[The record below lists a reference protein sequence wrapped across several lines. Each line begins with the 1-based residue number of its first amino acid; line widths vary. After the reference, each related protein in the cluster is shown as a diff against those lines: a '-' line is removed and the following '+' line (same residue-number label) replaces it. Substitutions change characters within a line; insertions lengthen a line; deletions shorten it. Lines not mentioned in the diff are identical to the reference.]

1 MNNIALRTLIFIGVA
16 VVCVGG
22 AIATSRFTEPA
33 KLSDAS
39 LAGEEFYPEFQDPT
53 KATALRV
60 AAYDKDAAEVK
71 VFNVE
76 SRDKLWRI
84 PSHHFYPADGEEQL
98 ARTAASVVGIK
109 RGTFAG
115 KTPADHKRMG
125 VLDPLDESITGTE
138 GRGSRITLYDGEKT
152 LVDFIIGNKLE
163 GSEDDYYVRK
173 ADDAQVYRAELS
185 GLRISTKFADWIE
198 PDLLKLD
205 RNKLSQMI
213 VDKYHIDE
221 QRGAIVQE
229 EINVLNKPAGATA
242 WTLEGLDD
250 QTEKLNTTAVT
261 QMVSALA
268 DLKIVGVRPK
278 PPGLIG
284 VLTGREGAALNQLEV
299 LQMQRAGYFL
309 TPDGQLVS
317 NEGEILAG
325 TNEGVRYSLR
335 FGEVISGSDLE
346 IEVGSGDAS
355 ADESGATE
363 EAVAT
368 DDATAEAGE
377 TADPA
382 ADDAD
387 ETDAEDGAL
396 QSNRYLFITASFDES
411 LLGERPQP
419 PVKPEPPTA
428 TPAPTSEE
436 GTETP
441 QENGETATEPPA
453 DTESPAAGESP
464 DASAGDAEASPES
477 SDSAEPTSEADP
489 AVDADPASDPQ
500 SEADPAATTP
510 ADDAVPAETDPAQP
524 AEETTETEPA
534 AAAEPVDP
542 EAAQQ
547 AYEAALAKYEDE
559 LATFDVRLQIY
570 EDKVEAGRKLATELN
585 ERFAEWYYVISGD
598 LFKQLQVSRSEL
610 VDAVAA
616 PAGDA
621 DAPATDS
628 DPAAPATESDP
639 ATPATDS
646 DAATPSTES
655 DPAAPAAESD
665 DPAPAESTEPDGSPA
680 ENKTESTPEPTAS
693 DPADPQL

>member
-1 MNNIALRTLIFIGVA
+1 MNNIALRTLIFVGVA

-22 AIATSRFTEPA
+22 AIATSRFTEPV

-39 LAGEEFYPEFQDPT
+39 LAGEEFYPDFQDPT

-76 SRDKLWRI
+76 FKDGLWRI

-138 GRGSRITLYDGEKT
+138 GRGSRITLYQGEKA
-152 LVDFIIGNKLE
+152 LVDFIIGSKLE

-185 GLRISTKFADWIE
+185 GLQISTKFADWIE

-229 EINVLNKPAGATA
+229 EVNVLSKPAGATTWA
-242 WTLEGLDD
+242 LERLDD
-250 QTEKLNTTAVT
+250 QSEKLKTPTVT
-261 QMVSALA
+261 QMVSALD

-278 PPGLIG
+278 PSGLIG

-335 FGEVISGSDLE
+335 FGEVISGTDLD
-346 IEVGSGDAS
+346 IEVGSGDAT
-355 ADESGATE
+355 ADEAPATD
-363 EAVAT
+363 EAAGT
-368 DDATAEAGE
+368 DDATAAADE

-382 ADDAD
+382 VDSAD
-387 ETDAEDGAL
+387 ETDAEDNGL

-419 PVKPEPPTA
+419 PVKPEPPSA
-428 TPAPTSEE
+428 TPTPTSEE
-436 GTETP
+436 GAETP
-441 QENGETATEPPA
+441 QENGEPAAETPA
-453 DTESPAAGESP
+453 DAESPTEGESP
-464 DASAGDAEASPES
+464 DESAGDAEGAPES
-477 SDSAEPTSEADP
+477 SDSAEPSSEADP
-489 AVDADPASDPQ
+489 AADPEPASDPQ
-500 SEADPAATTP
+500 SQADPAATPP
-510 ADDAVPAETDPAQP
+510 AAEAAEAAETDPAQP
-524 AEETTETEPA
+524 AEGTTEPA
-534 AAAEPVDP
+534 TEAEPVDP

-547 AYEAALAKYEDE
+547 AYEAALAKYEE
-559 LATFDVRLQIY
+559 ESATYDIRLQAY

-598 LFKQLQVSRSEL
+598 LFKQLQVSRAEL
-610 VDAVAA
+610 VEAVPA

-621 DAPATDS
+621 DAPATDA
-628 DPAAPATESDP
+628 DPAAPATEADP

-646 DAATPSTES
+646 DAAAPSTES

-665 DPAPAESTEPDGSPA
+665 AAAPAESTDPEGSPA
-680 ENKTESTPEPTAS
+680 ENKPESTPEPAAS
-693 DPADPQL
+693 DPADPEL